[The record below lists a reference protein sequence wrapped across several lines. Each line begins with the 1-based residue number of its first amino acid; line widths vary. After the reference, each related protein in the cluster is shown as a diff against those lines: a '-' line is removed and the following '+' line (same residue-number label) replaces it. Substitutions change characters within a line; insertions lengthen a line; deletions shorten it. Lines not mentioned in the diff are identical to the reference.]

1 MPDPIRHTYPSGT
14 QDQFNLRLPGGLRER
29 IKKAAEDEGR
39 SMNAEIVATLLE
51 KYPEPTEDYRPILE
65 LFRHINAAENDAEFF
80 ARVQSINEFF
90 HRSNAD
96 IVAKTSDGGTL
107 TIEVK
112 HRR

>member
-1 MPDPIRHTYPSGT
+1 MAVIRTT
-14 QDQFNLRLPGGLRER
+14 KEANQFQLRLPDGLRER

-51 KYPEPTEDYRPILE
+51 KYPEPTNDYRPILE

-80 ARVQSINEFF
+80 ARVQDMNEYF

-96 IVAKTSDGGTL
+96 LVARASDGGTL
-107 TIEVK
+107 TIEAK
-112 HRR
+112 RR